1 MPNGN
6 TMAIKQLFAKTS
18 KGVDEFLNE
27 VILLTGMKHRNL
39 VNLKGCCIR
48 EQQRL
53 LVYEYVDNSEV
64 DQVLLS
70 KLISQL
76 CILFFYFFF

>member
-1 MPNGN
+1 
-6 TMAIKQLFAKTS
+6 MAIKQLFAKTS

-39 VNLKGCCIR
+39 VNLKGCCIC
-48 EQQRL
+48 EQQQL